1 MATFLTNK
9 VKETTNISDE
19 VIANSMISSAS
30 AGAISYLNSGMTS
43 TTPELKAMYLSNLNQ
58 VLGGHTA
65 ITELAVQKGWAKPYD
80 TPTQQLLDAYNE
92 SQNTIR

>member
-30 AGAISYLNSGMTS
+30 AGAIAYLNSGMTA

-65 ITELAVQKGWAKPYD
+65 ITELAVQKGWEKPYD

-92 SQNTIR
+92 SQNTIS